1 MPRNIRA
8 GRPSRRNEHTYD
20 IAMRSPAWT
29 RDELVLACALVV
41 RNGWRELREGDRAV
55 QELSELLR
63 SLPLHDGI
71 AQKLPQYRSVGSVS
85 RKTTDLATNH
95 PEYTGKRTRCGKL
108 DHVMIADF
116 IGREAEMFA
125 VAQAIEDGI
134 GSGELSLIPPQ
145 LDEVAEDGTTAPEGR
160 LLARWAL
167 SRERDPKLRR
177 RKLAQVRKLGV
188 PLQCEVCA
196 FHFERVYG
204 ELGRDYIEVHHI
216 LPLHISGPRETRLED
231 LALLCAN
238 CHRMCHK
245 SHRGA
250 SWRTPAAVR
259 AEIAEAAQTAGPA

>member
-1 MPRNIRA
+1 
-8 GRPSRRNEHTYD
+8 
-20 IAMRSPAWT
+20 MRSPAWS

-41 RNGWRELREGDRAV
+41 KNGWRELREGDQAV

-71 AQKLPQYRSVGSVS
+71 AQELPQYRSVGSVS
-85 RKTTDLATNH
+85 HKTTDLATNH
-95 PEYTGKRTRCGKL
+95 PSYTGKPTKGGSL
-108 DHVMIADF
+108 DKAVIADF
-116 IGREAEMFA
+116 IAREAEMLA
-125 VAQAIEDGI
+125 AAQAIEEGVS
-134 GSGELSLIPPQ
+134 SGELVRLSPQ
-145 LDEVAEDGTTAPEGR
+145 PDEVDEDGTTASEGR

-177 RKLAQVRKLGV
+177 RKLAQVRKSGT

-196 FHFERVYG
+196 FHFERTYG
-204 ELGRDYIEVHHI
+204 ELGQGYIEVHHV
-216 LPLHISGPRETRLED
+216 LPLHISGPRETKLAD

-250 SWRTPAAVR
+250 SWRTPADVR
-259 AEIAEAAQTAGPA
+259 EEMADAARHGSSH

>member
-1 MPRNIRA
+1 
-8 GRPSRRNEHTYD
+8 
-20 IAMRSPAWT
+20 MRSPAWS
-29 RDELVLACALVV
+29 RDELILACALVV
-41 RNGWRELREGDRAV
+41 RNGWRELREGDHAV

-71 AQKLPQYRSVGSVS
+71 AQELPQYRSVGSVS
-85 RKTTDLATNH
+85 HKTTDLATNH
-95 PEYTGKRTRCGKL
+95 PGYTGKPTKGGSL
-108 DHVMIADF
+108 DKAVIADF
-116 IGREAEMFA
+116 IAREAEMLA
-125 VAQAIEDGI
+125 AAQAIEEGVS
-134 GSGELSLIPPQ
+134 SGELVRLPPQ
-145 LDEVAEDGTTAPEGR
+145 PDEVDADGTTASEGR

-167 SRERDPKLRR
+167 SRERDPKLRK
-177 RKLAQVRKLGV
+177 RKIALARKRGQ

-216 LPLHISGPRETRLED
+216 LPLHVSGPRETRLED
-231 LALLCAN
+231 LAFLCAN

-259 AEIAEAAQTAGPA
+259 TEIAEAAQQSPE